1 LRGKK
6 KQIRLKD
13 PHFFEHQNHVGP
25 SSGKEK
31 VGDFR
36 RRVHGSD
43 VVGRLQVSLE
53 NFRVAKRNELQM
65 VKERARESLVFFFCK
80 AVVEFFI
87 GGGGKKI
94 RFKFKSPLTSLSL
107 FSPSI
112 AARNRPFSRIA
123 RLFYSFASLY
133 FGTRDVEVQTE
144 RRKFSSSGGIL
155 FFFFFP

>member
-1 LRGKK
+1 
-6 KQIRLKD
+6 
-13 PHFFEHQNHVGP
+13 
-25 SSGKEK
+25 
-31 VGDFR
+31 
-36 RRVHGSD
+36 
-43 VVGRLQVSLE
+43 
-53 NFRVAKRNELQM
+53 M

-107 FSPSI
+107 FPPSI

-144 RRKFSSSGGIL
+144 RRKLRGIFV
-155 FFFFFP
+155 FFFRNRRNELLPPPERSRSKKKNLTN